1 MKKLVVL
8 LGVASLLVAG
18 GAAAQIDPDLDMLGF
33 YFDEQA
39 TIFCTDVALN
49 GQQNVYLCITN
60 PSDIGAPPNNYT
72 VSGWECSYTAT
83 LPAGV
88 FVLSETLLGDGPTN
102 FSSGENDFIVGLS
115 TPFTWSPVVVVLQLL
130 VGVFGPGQIDFTL
143 HPAENSSFDPPAPGY
158 ASGDD
163 PNTLIP
169 LGYSAGGEVVCA
181 VINGDCNVTASEDQ
195 TWGAVKSL
203 YK

>member
-18 GAAAQIDPDLDMLGF
+18 GAAAQIDPDLDMFGF
-33 YFDEQA
+33 YFDEGA
-39 TIFCTDVALN
+39 TIFCTDATIGTQVP
-49 GQQNVYLCITN
+49 VYLCITN
-60 PSDIGAPPNNYT
+60 PSDVGAPPTNYT
-72 VSGWECSYTAT
+72 VSGWECSFETT
-83 LPAGV
+83 LPANV
-88 FVLSETLLGDGPTN
+88 FILSQTMRGDQPTN
-102 FSSGENDFIVGLS
+102 FSSTPNDYIVGLG
-115 TPFTWSPVVVVLQLL
+115 TPFTWAPVVVVLDVL
-130 VGVFGPGQIDFTL
+130 VGLFGPGEVNFTL

-163 PNTLIP
+163 ANILIP
-169 LGYSAGGEVVCA
+169 CGYSAGGEVVCA

-195 TWGAVKSL
+195 TWGAVKTL